1 MRVLHVAAE
10 AHPLVKT
17 GGLADVMGALP
28 RAQQALGGMQAR
40 LLLPGWPAVMKG
52 VVGVEPVASLGPCFG
67 AARVRLLK
75 ASLPE
80 GGLSVY
86 VIDAPLLYGR
96 SANPY
101 HDEAGLEW
109 PDNLQRFGLLGW
121 VAAQIAAG
129 GLDPSWQ
136 PDLVHAH
143 DWHAGMACAYLKAH
157 AATAPSVFTV
167 HNLAYQGLFPHQDSA
182 LLGLS
187 SRFMSSAGL
196 EYHGQLSFMKG
207 GLKFCDRLTTVSP
220 TYARE
225 ITTPEFGCGMD
236 GVLRSREGVLSGI
249 LNAIDD
255 LAWNPLRDPA
265 LAGPYAPYGP
275 DDLTGKATCKAA
287 LQADV
292 GLPVDPAAPV
302 VLALSRLT
310 AQKGLDLLLAALPT
324 LLEQGGQLVVQG
336 TGDAALE
343 HAFTQAAQDHPR
355 SVATLIAYDEHR
367 AHRLVAGAD
376 LIAVPSR
383 FEPCGLTQLYGLRYG
398 TLPLVRATGGLADTV
413 VGLNSAPAAGLP
425 ANGFSFAEPTPAAFE
440 RALVHALNVWREPAL
455 RRTLQRRG
463 MTQDLSWT
471 PSAVKYRALYA
482 ELLPEA
488 AGV

>member
-1 MRVLHVAAE
+1 MRVLHVASE
-10 AHPLVKT
+10 AHPLIKT

-28 RAQQALGGMQAR
+28 QAQQALGGLQAR
-40 LLLPGWPAVMKG
+40 LLLPGWPAVMKAVDG
-52 VVGVEPVASLGPCFG
+52 GELVASLGPCFG

-75 ASLPE
+75 AEMPE

-101 HDEAGLEW
+101 HDEAGQDW
-109 PDNLQRFGLLGW
+109 PDNLQCFGLLGW
-121 VAAQIAAG
+121 VAAQLAEG
-129 GLDPSWQ
+129 GLDPAWQ

-157 AATAPSVFTV
+157 AAAVPSVFTV

-196 EYHGQLSFMKG
+196 EYHGQLSFMKA
-207 GLKFCDRLTTVSP
+207 GLKFSDRVTTVSP

-225 ITTPEFGCGMD
+225 ITTPEFGCGLD
-236 GVLRSREGVLSGI
+236 GVLRSRQAVMSGI
-249 LNAIDD
+249 LNGIDD
-255 LAWNPLRDPA
+255 QGWNPLRDPA
-265 LAGPYAPYGP
+265 LTAPYAAYGP
-275 DDLTGKATCKAA
+275 DDLKGKAVCKAA
-287 LQADV
+287 LQAEM

-302 VLALSRLT
+302 VLGLSRLT
-310 AQKGLDLLLAALPT
+310 AQKGLDLLLSALPT

-336 TGDAALE
+336 TGDVALE
-343 HAFTQAAQDHPR
+343 RAFTQAAQDHPR
-355 SVATLIAYDEHR
+355 QVATFIAYDEHR

-383 FEPCGLTQLYGLRYG
+383 FEPCGLTQMYGLRYG

-413 VGLNSAPAAGLP
+413 VGLESPAANGLP

-440 RALVHALNVWREPAL
+440 TALVQALKAWRQTAL

-463 MTQDLSWT
+463 MTQDLSWKS
-471 PSAVKYRALYA
+471 SAMKYRALYA

-488 AGV
+488 PRV

>member
-1 MRVLHVAAE
+1 
-10 AHPLVKT
+10 
-17 GGLADVMGALP
+17 
-28 RAQQALGGMQAR
+28 
-40 LLLPGWPAVMKG
+40 
-52 VVGVEPVASLGPCFG
+52 
-67 AARVRLLK
+67 
-75 ASLPE
+75 
-80 GGLSVY
+80 
-86 VIDAPLLYGR
+86 
-96 SANPY
+96 
-101 HDEAGLEW
+101 
-109 PDNLQRFGLLGW
+109 
-121 VAAQIAAG
+121 
-129 GLDPSWQ
+129 
-136 PDLVHAH
+136 
-143 DWHAGMACAYLKAH
+143 
-157 AATAPSVFTV
+157 
-167 HNLAYQGLFPHQDSA
+167 
-182 LLGLS
+182 
-187 SRFMSSAGL
+187 
-196 EYHGQLSFMKG
+196 
-207 GLKFCDRLTTVSP
+207 
-220 TYARE
+220 
-225 ITTPEFGCGMD
+225 
-236 GVLRSREGVLSGI
+236 
-249 LNAIDD
+249 
-255 LAWNPLRDPA
+255 
-265 LAGPYAPYGP
+265 
-275 DDLTGKATCKAA
+275 
-287 LQADV
+287 
-292 GLPVDPAAPV
+292 V

-310 AQKGLDLLLAALPT
+310 AQKGLDLLQAALPT